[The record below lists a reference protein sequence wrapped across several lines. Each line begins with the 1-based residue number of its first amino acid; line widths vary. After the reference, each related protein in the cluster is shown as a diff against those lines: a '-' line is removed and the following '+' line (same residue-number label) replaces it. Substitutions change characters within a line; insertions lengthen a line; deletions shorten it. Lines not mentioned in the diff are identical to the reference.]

1 MMVEFQEIRNKNIF
15 CDRVDRN
22 DLSQECYGYLRT
34 KLLMAKRISD
44 QQIEIENLK
53 NSLFKMT
60 TNYTNLLDLF
70 NSKLF
75 N

>member
-1 MMVEFQEIRNKNIF
+1 
-15 CDRVDRN
+15 
-22 DLSQECYGYLRT
+22 
-34 KLLMAKRISD
+34 MAKRISD
-44 QQIEIENLK
+44 QQIEIEKLK